1 MREHHP
7 RVMSA
12 STLIGDEVYNDQG
25 EHLGEIKE
33 FMIDTTTGEI
43 AYAVLSFGGFLG
55 MGDKLFA
62 IPWEALRIDMD
73 RRRILLNVD
82 KEILKDAPG
91 FDKND
96 WPSSPDRSFI
106 DRVYRHYGYEPYY
119 SRRTMVGETGTGTTG
134 TMGNPTRPGPE
145 F

>member
-7 RVMSA
+7 RIMSA

-33 FMIDTTTGEI
+33 FMIDTASGDI

-62 IPWEALRIDMD
+62 IPWEALNIDMD
-73 RRRILLNVD
+73 RRRIILNVD
-82 KEILKDAPG
+82 KEALKDAPG

-106 DRVYRHYGYEPYY
+106 DRVHQHYGYEPYY
-119 SRRTMVGETGTGTTG
+119 RRRTMVGETGTGTTG
-134 TMGNPTRPGPE
+134 TMGTPTRPGPE